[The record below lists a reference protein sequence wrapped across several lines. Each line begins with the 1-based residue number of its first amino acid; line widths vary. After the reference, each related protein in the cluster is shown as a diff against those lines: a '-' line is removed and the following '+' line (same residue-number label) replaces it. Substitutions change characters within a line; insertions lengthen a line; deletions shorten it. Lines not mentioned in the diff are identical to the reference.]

1 MKNSMRHALSVA
13 LLAGSALCLT
23 APSYA
28 ADSGHPA
35 FHSSSGHP
43 SRGGPPAGS
52 APHWGGAAGYR
63 GPHVSFAPHGDFAHF
78 SPAQRSAWVGGH
90 WNHGWHNGH
99 FGWWWFAGGA
109 WFFYDEPIYPY
120 PAYVADEYVDDFSD
134 DYDGGQYWY
143 YCQNPAGYY
152 PYVQRCGS
160 PWQPVPPTP
169 PPPGAY
175 GPPPG
180 YGQGPNDQGP
190 PGYQQGPG
198 DQGPPPGYQGPP
210 QGGPGD
216 QGPPP
221 PPGNGQ
227 NN

>member
-1 MKNSMRHALSVA
+1 MKKSTRNALWVA
-13 LLAGSALCLT
+13 LLAGSALCLSG
-23 APSYA
+23 PSFA
-28 ADSGHPA
+28 QMGHSHA
-35 FHSSSGHP
+35 SH
-43 SRGGPPAGS
+43 GGPPAGS
-52 APHWGGAAGYR
+52 APHWSGAAGYR
-63 GPHVSFAPHGDFAHF
+63 GPHVTFAAHTDFAHF
-78 SPAQRSAWVGGH
+78 SPSQHAAWVGGH

-109 WFFYDEPIYPY
+109 WFFYDAPIYPY
-120 PAYVADEYVDDFSD
+120 PGYVADEYVDDYSD

-152 PYVQRCGS
+152 PYVQRCGN

-169 PPPGAY
+169 PPPGGY

-180 YGQGPNDQGP
+180 YQQGPGDQGPP

-210 QGGPGD
+210 PGGPGD

-221 PPGNGQ
+221 GPGNGP